1 MRGGVV
7 PGPAK
12 IACYNPRSPE
22 MRPAMRTFRLFLC
35 ALLLSTV
42 AQAGVWTDG
51 ASAFAQKIAAKTGA
65 ATVTLDFKNASGLS
79 PRDIDD
85 VRRELIAQL
94 AARGVRVATSGQV
107 ADVHVTLSENVSGLL
122 WIAQVQQGSGQPS
135 VVMVTVER
143 RTLSDN
149 LSTPAVILARKLLWI
164 QDARILDAVLADSD
178 GHHLLVLDPEKV
190 SLYQSQNGQW
200 QPLQSYPIP
209 HSRPWPRDLRGRLML
224 GHDHLFDVYLP
235 GVICAS
241 AGSTGAGSLT
251 CRDADDAWPLDAA
264 HKAFFSATRNF
275 FTGAIVPAVGPSHP
289 FFSAA
294 VLHRD
299 NYDLWLKAGTDRQLR
314 LSDGV
319 NEQIVAGAWG
329 SDVAAVKS
337 PCGSGWQLLATGNT
351 DSDSPDSL
359 RAFEIPDRELVAVS
373 APLDLP
379 GPITALWTAPSV
391 DAALVVTHNM
401 KMDKDEAFLV
411 SVSCAR

>member
-1 MRGGVV
+1 MV

-22 MRPAMRTFRLFLC
+22 MRPAMRTFRFLLC

-51 ASAFAQKIAAKTGA
+51 ATAFAQKIAAKTGA
-65 ATVTLDFKNASGLS
+65 ATITLDFKNASGLS
-79 PRDIDD
+79 PRDVAD
-85 VRRELIAQL
+85 VQRELIAQL

-107 ADVHVTLSENVSGLL
+107 ADVHVTLSENLSGLL
-122 WIAQVQQGSGQPS
+122 WIAQVQQGSAQPS
-135 VVMVTVER
+135 VVMLTVER

-209 HSRPWPRDLRGRLML
+209 HSRPWPRDLRGRLVL

-289 FFSAA
+289 FFTAA

-319 NEQIVAGAWG
+319 NEQIVAGVWG

-351 DSDSPDSL
+351 DSDSADAL

-379 GPITALWTAPSV
+379 GPITALWTAPSG
-391 DAALVVTHNM
+391 DAALVVTHNL